1 MKNSATP
8 LMVVLMSLLCYSSCQ
23 PDPQKEASTGLPNIV
38 FIFADDLGYGD
49 LPCYNPDSKIPT
61 THIDGLARAGMRFT
75 DAHAPAAVCVPSRY
89 SLLTGQYPF
98 RNTRKYQEG
107 LIAPGQATMAS
118 VLKSAGYTTG
128 MVGKWHQGVVG
139 EKDPPA
145 DTDLVGGPT
154 DHGFDT
160 YFGIPAS
167 LDIPPY
173 YYIRGKRPTE
183 LPSGTI
189 EDREGTAPAPGQ
201 RKIQG
206 PFFRGGKI
214 SPDYV
219 HEDVLGRFGQEAQD
233 FVKQQAG
240 KTTPFFLYLAL
251 PSPHTPWL
259 PDAAHQGK
267 SGAGDY
273 GDFTLQVDDLVGDV
287 LASLESAGK
296 ADNTLVIFASDNG
309 PVWYPENVKE
319 FTHSSTTPLAGM
331 KGDAWE
337 AGNRLPFIARWPGK
351 IVPGTTNPNLICFTD
366 MIATFAEVSGTAIPG
381 GGGEDSKSI
390 LPMFLDVNHGP
401 IRESLVVR
409 SSGGTFAM
417 RQGDWKLVFGK
428 GSGGFYDG
436 YDPTIA
442 AANPH
447 AGQLYNLR
455 EDISES
461 NNLYGEQTDKV
472 KALTEAWKQIVGEE
486 IAEVLQKH
494 DLPD

>member
-1 MKNSATP
+1 
-8 LMVVLMSLLCYSSCQ
+8 MVLLLFGSCQ
-23 PDPQKEASTGLPNIV
+23 PDSTTETETNPGPPNIL

-49 LPCYNPDSKIPT
+49 LPCYNPDSKIPVS
-61 THIDGLARAGMRFT
+61 HIESLASDGMRFT

-98 RNTRKYQEG
+98 RNERNYKEG
-107 LIAPGQATMAS
+107 LIGPDQATLAT
-118 VLKSAGYTTG
+118 VLKGAGYSTG

-145 DTDLVGGPT
+145 ETDLAGGPV
-154 DHGFDT
+154 DHGFDS

-173 YYIRGKRPTE
+173 YFIRGKRPTE
-183 LPSGTI
+183 LPTGTI
-189 EDREGTAPAPGQ
+189 ADREGTAPAPGK

-219 HEDVLGRFGQEAQD
+219 HEEVLGRFGQEAED

-240 KTTPFFLYLAL
+240 KKQPFFLYLAL

-259 PDAAHQGK
+259 PNEEHQGK

-273 GDFTLQVDDLVGDV
+273 GDFTLQVDDLVGSL
-287 LASLESAGK
+287 LATLKQSGFSE
-296 ADNTLVIFASDNG
+296 NTLVIFASDNG
-309 PVWYPENVKE
+309 PVWYPENVAA
-319 FTHSSTTPLAGM
+319 FAHSSTTPLAGM

-337 AGNRLPFIARWPGK
+337 GGNRLPFIVRWPGK
-351 IVPGTTNPNLICFTD
+351 IAPGTVNNNLICFTD
-366 MIATFAEVSGTAIPG
+366 MIATFAEVAGGSIPN

-390 LPMFLDVNHGP
+390 LPMLLDVNHVP
-401 IRESLVVR
+401 VRDDLVVR

-417 RQGDWKLVFGK
+417 RQGEWKLIFGK

-436 YDPTIA
+436 YDPSLA
-442 AANPH
+442 AANPYD
-447 AGQLYNLR
+447 GQLYNLAS
-455 EDISES
+455 DISES
-461 NNLYGEQTDKV
+461 NNLYGEHPEKV
-472 KALTEAWKQIVGEE
+472 ASLTEAWKEIVGEK
-486 IAEVLQKH
+486 IAAVLQKH